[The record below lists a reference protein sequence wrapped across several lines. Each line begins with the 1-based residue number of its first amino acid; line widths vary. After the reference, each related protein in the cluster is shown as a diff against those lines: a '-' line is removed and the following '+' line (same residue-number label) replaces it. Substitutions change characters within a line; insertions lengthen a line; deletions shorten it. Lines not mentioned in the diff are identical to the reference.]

1 MKKISEEI
9 VVDNG
14 WRKVYR
20 SDYQDSHGNKI
31 DMLIYGNSQGDGNG
45 AMIIAITKEKK
56 ILLLKEFRYGPE
68 KYMFNFPAG
77 STDANESSKETAIR
91 ECLEET
97 WYSGSHCVQI
107 GTCIN
112 NYYMRGNLHLYLI
125 TGVEQIQNQDTH
137 LGEDISLEEYTLEEF
152 ESMIVRGDI
161 VCSYTVHTYFLAKEK
176 TKNFTC
182 FDF

>member
-20 SDYQDSHGNKI
+20 TYYRDTHGEII
-31 DMLIYGNSQGDGNG
+31 DMLTYGNSQGDGNG
-45 AMIIAITKEKK
+45 AMIIALTKEKK
-56 ILLLKEFRYGPE
+56 IILLKEFRYGPE
-68 KYMFNFPAG
+68 RYMFNFPAG

-97 WYSGSHCVQI
+97 WYSGSYCIQI
-107 GTCIN
+107 GSCIN
-112 NYYMRGNLHLYLI
+112 NYYMRGNLHFYFMNE
-125 TGVEQIQNQDTH
+125 VEKSKDQNTH
-137 LGEDISLEEYTLEEF
+137 LGEDISLWEYTLEVF
-152 ESMIVRGDI
+152 ENMITNGTI
-161 VCSYTVHTYFLAKEK
+161 ICSYTVHAYFLAKER

-182 FDF
+182 FEF

>member
-20 SDYQDSHGNKI
+20 SYYQDTQGNKI
-31 DMLIYGNSQGDGNG
+31 DMLTYANSRGDGNG

-68 KYMFNFPAG
+68 QYMFNFPVG
-77 STDANESSKETAIR
+77 STDANESSKEAAIR

-97 WYSGSHCVQI
+97 
-107 GTCIN
+107 
-112 NYYMRGNLHLYLI
+112 
-125 TGVEQIQNQDTH
+125 
-137 LGEDISLEEYTLEEF
+137 
-152 ESMIVRGDI
+152 
-161 VCSYTVHTYFLAKEK
+161 
-176 TKNFTC
+176 
-182 FDF
+182 